1 MKMRNSDTLHPF
13 SSFMSF
19 KTDHLLKVAAALRG
33 GVLKIHAHSQTAT
46 SLSSARVRRVQ
57 LWPKRQPVLHVRH
70 HNVLNQRALFLS
82 VARFLRL
89 RGFSVAA
96 AAHARFFGAAGWN
109 RKSPPRFAAN
119 ALFFRRFSCPKF
131 KLAQAG
137 GQLRGSEEC
146 LGRRLEIPC
155 RPLKNKKPGRGRV
168 LETSGEGRSDH
179 FARLT
184 IRWVR
189 RDTLRLAVFL

>member
-1 MKMRNSDTLHPF
+1 
-13 SSFMSF
+13 MSF
-19 KTDHLLKVAAALRG
+19 KTDHLLKATAAMRG
-33 GVLKIHAHSQTAT
+33 GVLKIHAHPQTAT
-46 SLSSARVRRVQ
+46 SLSLTSARRAQ
-57 LWPKRQPVLHVRH
+57 LWPKSQPISHVRH
-70 HNVLNQRALFLS
+70 HNVLNRRRLFSS

-96 AAHARFFGAAGWN
+96 AMHARFFGEAGRIW
-109 RKSPPRFAAN
+109 KSPPRFVAN

-179 FARLT
+179 FARLA